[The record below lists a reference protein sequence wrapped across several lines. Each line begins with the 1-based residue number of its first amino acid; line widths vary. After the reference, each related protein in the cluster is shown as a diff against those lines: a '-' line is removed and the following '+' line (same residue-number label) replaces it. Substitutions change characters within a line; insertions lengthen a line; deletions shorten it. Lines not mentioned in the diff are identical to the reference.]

1 MTKDNQTSACS
12 FGQINQ
18 HAGRTHQRLLR
29 RDVGVLAVLIAGA
42 ASIIMAAAPAH
53 AGATSTGAIPLDQR
67 IADHAS
73 RNGVPVAFARAM
85 IRKESRFN
93 PRAMNAGNYGLM
105 QIRLGTARAMGYRG
119 GAAGL
124 LDAETNLTYGMR
136 YLGKAWKLAGGDVC
150 GAVLRYQA
158 GLDARRQVASTRR
171 ACGFVKVAMAGD

>member
-1 MTKDNQTSACS
+1 MSKINLSFDPSHHEIKSRSAS
-12 FGQINQ
+12 VHPMPLPIR
-18 HAGRTHQRLLR
+18 AL
-29 RDVGVLAVLIAGA
+29 VLTVLTAGA
-42 ASIIMAAAPAH
+42 IGLIMPAGPAQAAA
-53 AGATSTGAIPLDQR
+53 TSLDQR
-67 IADHAS
+67 IADHAG
-73 RNGVPVAFARAM
+73 RNSVPVAFARAM